1 MYQTIKIQFG
11 GKNMSENL
19 LSIKNICKKLGEFEL
34 SDITLE
40 LEKGS
45 IMGLVGDNGAGKTTL
60 LKLILNAY
68 SLDAGV
74 IEISD
79 HDHMKDEIYVKNQIG
94 YVSDESYLYYN
105 ASLNNYRNL
114 NKEMYEEW
122 DDELFSHYVEKW
134 KLPLYKKISD
144 YSKGMKKLAMFALA
158 LAHHP
163 KVLLLDEPTAGLDP
177 VVRMEF
183 LDIVRNFTAD
193 GEHSVLFSSH
203 ITSDLDKIADY
214 VAVIVDGSIVEN
226 KSIDELEEKYLL
238 VSGDNQLL
246 EKLDCKFIGIRK
258 GAMNFE
264 TLVLRKEIEDLT
276 LSSTE
281 KLTKKTPNIENIVTS
296 FILENKK

>member
-276 LSSTE
+276 LSTTE